1 MLPAGQRDM
10 YAVYDMLKVLEQCR
24 VEIHRATAPFTAGGK
39 KYPAGSFVVNTR
51 QPLGKWA
58 EQIMGNRPYPDAKNC
73 STCPL
78 LMPYSEATDN
88 MPLMLGI
95 TADPVAAPV
104 HGAARAG
111 GGRDA
116 GRRC

>member
-1 MLPAGQRDM
+1 M
-10 YAVYDMLKVLEQCR
+10 
-24 VEIHRATAPFTAGGK
+24 I
-39 KYPAGSFVVNTR
+39 NTR

-73 STCPL
+73 SSCPL

-104 HGAARAG
+104 TRRARAG
-111 GGRDA
+111 DA
-116 GRRC
+116 R